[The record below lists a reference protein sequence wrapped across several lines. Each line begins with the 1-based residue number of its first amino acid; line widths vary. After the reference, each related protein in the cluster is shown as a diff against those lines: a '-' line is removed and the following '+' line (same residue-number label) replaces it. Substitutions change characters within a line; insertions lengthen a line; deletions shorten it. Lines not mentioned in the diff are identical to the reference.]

1 MRVAVFIDGGFLK
14 EKYRFYHQGRFPTA
28 EDVLTIRDQV
38 ISSEPLRNFSLFR
51 VYYYDCEPYEGT
63 IEHPVTKEV
72 VDISDTPSARAQ
84 RHFLRTL
91 RSKERMAVRI
101 GELVY
106 KGWKI
111 DSRALQRLSEG
122 DEASITGTDLIPDL
136 NQKQV
141 DIKMG
146 LDIAWMAQKR
156 IVEAFALVA
165 GDSDLVPALKF
176 ARQEGILT
184 FLAPLG
190 HSLRFDLIEHSDGLI
205 ETFI

>member
-1 MRVAVFIDGGFLK
+1 
-14 EKYRFYHQGRFPTA
+14 
-28 EDVLTIRDQV
+28 
-38 ISSEPLRNFSLFR
+38 
-51 VYYYDCEPYEGT
+51 
-63 IEHPVTKEV
+63 
-72 VDISDTPSARAQ
+72 
-84 RHFLRTL
+84 
-91 RSKERMAVRI
+91 VRI

-122 DEASITGTDLIPDL
+122 DETAITGTDLIPDL

>member
-1 MRVAVFIDGGFLK
+1 MRVTVFIDGGFLK
-14 EKYRFYHQGRFPTA
+14 EKFRYYHQGRFPTA
-28 EDVLTIRDQV
+28 DDVLTIRDQV
-38 ISSEPLRNFSLFR
+38 VAAQPLRNFDLFR
-51 VYYYDCEPYEGT
+51 VYYYDCEPYDGT

-72 VDISDTPSARAQ
+72 IDISDTPSARAQ

-91 RSKERMAVRI
+91 RSRERMAVRI

-111 DSRALQRLSEG
+111 DSRALQRMADG
-122 DEASITGTDLIPDL
+122 DETFTGADLVPDL

-205 ETFI
+205 ETHI

>member
-1 MRVAVFIDGGFLK
+1 MRVTVFIDGGFLK
-14 EKYRFYHQGRFPTA
+14 EKFRYYHQGRFPTA

-38 ISSEPLRNFSLFR
+38 VDSEPLRNYDLFR
-51 VYYYDCEPYEGT
+51 VYYYDCEPYDGT

-72 VDISDTPSARAQ
+72 IDISDTPSARAQ

-91 RSKERMAVRI
+91 RSKERMSVRI

-111 DSRALQRLSEG
+111 DTRALQRMAEG
-122 DEASITGTDLIPDL
+122 DESFTGADLVPDL

-176 ARQEGILT
+176 ARSEGILT
-184 FLAPLG
+184 YLAPLG

-205 ETFI
+205 ETHI